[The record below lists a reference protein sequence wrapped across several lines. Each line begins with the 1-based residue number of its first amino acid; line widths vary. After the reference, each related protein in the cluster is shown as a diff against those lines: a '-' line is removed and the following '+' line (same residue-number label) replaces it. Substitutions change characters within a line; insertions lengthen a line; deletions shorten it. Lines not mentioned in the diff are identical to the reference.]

1 MSESYLGKM
10 TEIFNKLNPE
20 FHFTGRKDKTNSRN
34 YNASDEINALL
45 NYGYSILESEVRKTV
60 NSVGL
65 DYSVGFLHEINQS
78 HTPLVYDLQELFRW
92 LIDLS
97 VIELLEEGKIKKS
110 DFIITENYHTRLR
123 ENTAKMLIEKITQ
136 NFNHKELYKNNKRY
150 SYQNILHNQTQ
161 QLVNFILGKQ
171 KQLELN
177 IPKIKLE
184 RNDDVE
190 IKEKILNMTP
200 QQRKEYGINTST
212 LWYMKKNIVEKKK
225 INIYGKVKN
234 KIQEKS
240 IPNMSTKA

>member
-1 MSESYLGKM
+1 M
-10 TEIFNKLNPE
+10 
-20 FHFTGRKDKTNSRN
+20 
-34 YNASDEINALL
+34 L
-45 NYGYSILESEVRKTV
+45 NYGYSILESEVRKTI

-65 DYSVGFLHEINQS
+65 DYSIGFLHEINQS

-97 VIELLEEGKIKKS
+97 IIELLEDRKIGKS

-123 ENTAKMLIEKITQ
+123 ESTAKMLIEKINQ
-136 NFNHKELYKNNKRY
+136 NFNHKIQYKNNKRY
-150 SYQNILHNQTQ
+150 SYQNILHEQTQ
-161 QLVNFILGKQ
+161 QLANFILDKQ

-184 RNDDVE
+184 RNDNVE

-200 QQRKEYGINTST
+200 QQRKELGINKST
-212 LWYMKKNIVEKKK
+212 LWYMKNNITQKKK
-225 INIYGKVKN
+225 IRVYSKVKN

-240 IPNMSTKA
+240 IPNMSPKA